1 MLELGRRWAGDARP
15 TPGTAELPPE
25 PSGERGHPSVVAQAQ
40 SEDFQEFSPTHV
52 RRCDSRLG
60 FVRTFRH
67 ASFNAE
73 GQGEQGIR
81 WFRSADGA
89 PLSCR
94 DVITPPPQFKDAPDD
109 GVEWSQLTGDRQWE
123 PSESDWSQVSAAF
136 SSSSS
141 STSSS
146 SLLTQCDYAP
156 WPAGKVISICPPAT
170 HASTRHL
177 LGRSTSAHQNR
188 GFLLHHK
195 LRPNMGLYREGRK
208 YDVLR
213 PIHSGASG
221 TVPAVYW
228 VSPWRTEA
236 ADEDRGD
243 PEAEGRP
250 TSLRDETAWDSDVDI
265 YVGEEDGDYEGDCED
280 EVDEEA
286 AAPAAEAPAAA
297 APAAAAPAT
306 AAPATAAAPAAAAPA
321 QYLRALLDVFPV
333 LRRGQWT
340 GGAPGL
346 TDGQRQHLPGAALGD
361 AHARTPEPRT
371 PEPRDDPPSCFSSS
385 SQASLKDSERSSD
398 DGSSGVFSSG
408 GGHEESWGR
417 ARGPPSRRFE
427 GVHIWIEDARGRR
440 LKIRER
446 RWVRVGHVAVGIG
459 RQMSASA
466 FTLEMPDRKSVCF
479 RRQIGES
486 HLRLRCVDAPD
497 SCPRWTWRVQDGKLE
512 VRQ

>member
-15 TPGTAELPPE
+15 PPGTAELPPE
-25 PSGERGHPSVVAQAQ
+25 PSG
-40 SEDFQEFSPTHV
+40 EDFQEFSPTHV
-52 RRCDSRLG
+52 RRCDSRLD
-60 FVRTFRH
+60 FVRAFRQ

-73 GQGEQGIR
+73 GQGEQGIG

-89 PLSCR
+89 PVSCR

-109 GVEWSQLTGDRQWE
+109 GVEWSQLTGDRQRE

-141 STSSS
+141 SSSP
-146 SLLTQCDYAP
+146 LLAQCDYAP
-156 WPAGKVISICPPAT
+156 WPAGKVVSICPPAT
-170 HASTRHL
+170 HAGTRHL

-195 LRPNMGLYREGRK
+195 LRRPITGLYRGGRK

-213 PIHSGASG
+213 PIHGSASG

-250 TSLRDETAWDSDVDI
+250 TSLWDESAWDSDVDM
-265 YVGEEDGDYEGDCED
+265 YVGEEDADYEGDCED

-286 AAPAAEAPAAA
+286 SAPP
-297 APAAAAPAT
+297 P
-306 AAPATAAAPAAAAPA
+306 AAPA
-321 QYLRALLDVFPV
+321 QYLQALLDVFPV
-333 LRRGQWT
+333 LWRGQWT

-346 TDGQRQHLPGAALGD
+346 TDGQRQHLPGAHAHICHIYCHYKPKVALLKGVSPGEALGD

-398 DGSSGVFSSG
+398 DGSSGVFSSD

-417 ARGPPSRRFE
+417 AREPPSRPFE

-459 RQMSASA
+459 REMSASA

-486 HLRLRCVDAPD
+486 HLRLRCVDAPN